1 MEIGIIFL
9 LLLLLIMMGIIEQ
22 KKNQRNIKKIPLR
35 VNVNG
40 IRGKSTITRMISA
53 ILSEA
58 GYKNMGKTTGTA
70 PRIIYGHNKIEKEI
84 VRKPRGVTISEQL
97 TVINEAATENVDSL
111 VCECMAVNPEY
122 QKIYQNKMIKANIGV
137 IVNVMEDHLDEMGPT
152 TDQIAQAFTST
163 IPYNGKLIISEG
175 KYADYFKEVAKKR
188 NTEVYVAD
196 ENEIPKGYLDK
207 FEYVLFPNNIAIPLA
222 FGRAMGIDKDVALE
236 GMLKANP
243 DPGALIVDNIS
254 VNGKNSVF
262 VNSFAAND
270 PNSTIEIWKTLHN
283 DGYLKDTK
291 NKPLVI
297 FNSRDD
303 RVDRTL
309 QFSKDAIPYLGQ
321 DIDLLLMGS
330 VVEPILKEYNK
341 GSLRNVSK
349 IINCENKSGF
359 DVKDKVYGLMDDR
372 LIFCIGNIHGEGEVF
387 LEAINEWESNIY
399 RQKLNLEGEGV

>member
-1 MEIGIIFL
+1 GFMEIGIIFL

-70 PRIIYGHNKIEKEI
+70 PRIIYRHNKIEKEI

-207 FEYVLFPNNIAIPLA
+207 FEYVLFPNN
-222 FGRAMGIDKDVALE
+222 
-236 GMLKANP
+236 
-243 DPGALIVDNIS
+243 
-254 VNGKNSVF
+254 
-262 VNSFAAND
+262 
-270 PNSTIEIWKTLHN
+270 
-283 DGYLKDTK
+283 
-291 NKPLVI
+291 
-297 FNSRDD
+297 
-303 RVDRTL
+303 
-309 QFSKDAIPYLGQ
+309 
-321 DIDLLLMGS
+321 
-330 VVEPILKEYNK
+330 
-341 GSLRNVSK
+341 
-349 IINCENKSGF
+349 
-359 DVKDKVYGLMDDR
+359 
-372 LIFCIGNIHGEGEVF
+372 
-387 LEAINEWESNIY
+387 
-399 RQKLNLEGEGV
+399 